1 MEAIQGIFTYI
12 SNLGSTV
19 VVPIMIILIGLF
31 VRLKPQRALQAGM
44 TVGVGLI
51 GLNLVLGLITTS
63 IGPVANIL
71 VEKFGLNLTTIDT
84 GWASAS
90 GLAFSTAVGAF
101 IIPFILV
108 VNIVL
113 LALKATKTINIDI
126 WNYWHYAFSGA
137 VVYMLTDNIAF
148 GFAAAAAHFVF
159 SLVMADRTAAQV
171 QDVMGLPGLSIPQG
185 FAVTEVPVFAAL
197 GKLYDLVLPKHAA
210 DEGADTSRIENSKVL
225 AVLKNPLFLGF
236 IIGAALGIAVGYDV
250 PAVLGL
256 AMNTAA
262 LMFLLPR
269 MVKVLMEGLMP
280 ISDQTKAFMSERYK
294 GRQFFIG
301 MDSAILL
308 GHPTT
313 VAVGLLLIPI
323 TLLLAMVLPWNT
335 TLPLAD
341 LASTAYFVSM
351 AAVLYNGRFGR
362 SFVSG
367 VVMMVIV
374 LTIASFFAPQLTQF
388 AMDGGTAMPDGATQI
403 TGLSAGNLVALAL
416 YGLGELSW
424 IGFGITCVLIV
435 AMVVWHRA
443 YLAKQD
449 AAEGGASTT
458 EFKDAEQS
466 SYLKADE

>member
-1 MEAIQGIFTYI
+1 
-12 SNLGSTV
+12 
-19 VVPIMIILIGLF
+19 MIALIGLF
-31 VRLKPQRALQAGM
+31 VRLKPSKAIQAGL

-63 IGPVANIL
+63 IGPVASL
-71 VEKFGLNLTTIDT
+71 FVERFGLSLTTIDT
-84 GWASAS
+84 GWATAS
-90 GLAFSTAVGAF
+90 GLAFSTTVGAF
-101 IIPFILV
+101 IIPFILI
-108 VNIVL
+108 VNIAL

-159 SLVMADRTAAQV
+159 SLVVADRTAAQV

-185 FAVTEVPVFAAL
+185 FAVTEVPVFLAL
-197 GKLYDLVLPKHAA
+197 GKVYDLVLPKRDSAR
-210 DEGADTSRIENSKVL
+210 DADTSRIENSKLL

-236 IIGAALGIAVGYDV
+236 IIGAVLGIAVGYEV
-250 PAVLGL
+250 PAILAL

-269 MVKVLMEGLMP
+269 MVKVLMEGLVP
-280 ISDQTKAFMSERYK
+280 ISDQAKAYMSERFK

-323 TLLLAMVLPWNT
+323 TLVLAMVLPWNT

-351 AAVLYNGRFGR
+351 AAVLYNGKFGR

-388 AMDGGTAMPDGATQI
+388 ALDGGVAMPEGATQI
-403 TGLSAGNLVALAL
+403 TGLSAGNLVAFVL
-416 YGLGELSW
+416 YWLGELSW
-424 IGFGITCVLIV
+424 AGFGVTLVAIV
-435 AMVVWHRA
+435 AMVVWHRG

-449 AAEGGASTT
+449 GVEGGASTT
-458 EFKDAEQS
+458 EFIDADQS
-466 SYLKADE
+466 SYLKK